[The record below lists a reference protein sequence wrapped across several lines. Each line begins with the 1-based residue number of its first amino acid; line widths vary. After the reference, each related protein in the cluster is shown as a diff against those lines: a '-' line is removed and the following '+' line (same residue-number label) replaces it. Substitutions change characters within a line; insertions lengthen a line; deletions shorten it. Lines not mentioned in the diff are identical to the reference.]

1 MSYQDRILLP
11 EDQITSQVCVCVCI
25 GQLLYKEDKYI
36 ARREKFFKKIH
47 VCDPSTNISYE

>member
-11 EDQITSQVCVCVCI
+11 EDQMTSQVCVCI
-25 GQLLYKEDKYI
+25 GQLFYKEDKYI
-36 ARREKFFKKIH
+36 ARRENH